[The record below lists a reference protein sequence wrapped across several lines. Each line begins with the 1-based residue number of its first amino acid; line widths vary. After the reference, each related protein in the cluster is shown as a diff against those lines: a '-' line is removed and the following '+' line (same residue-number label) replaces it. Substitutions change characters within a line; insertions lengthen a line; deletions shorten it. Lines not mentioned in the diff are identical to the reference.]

1 MVLSEEEKRL
11 RKNAH
16 QRKYYKNNVEKERT
30 RVEKWQED
38 NREHYNE
45 KARIRFAEYRK
56 TPEGYKMTMVSR
68 WKQMGLIGNYEK
80 IWDYY
85 LKIDKCEECECDFSV
100 KGDGIGRFKCM
111 DHSHITGEFR
121 NVLCSKCNIKRR

>member
-80 IWDYY
+80 ITTTQLDYLGMFY
-85 LKIDKCEECECDFSV
+85 AQNVILKGV
-100 KGDGIGRFKCM
+100 KQYKIVHYYSND
-111 DHSHITGEFR
+111 
-121 NVLCSKCNIKRR
+121 